1 MTRFTTIIMTLAVS
15 GSVLLYAAG
24 REGRDEAPANGAAST
39 LIARFLSSEDAPLTG
54 YRAFRTLE
62 AETRGGKM
70 RARLTAWTSL
80 DPAQGF
86 QYSVVDETGS
96 GVIRGKVLHAA
107 LEAERTLTATGEAD
121 KGALSASNYE
131 FSVEPG
137 DEEGLVR
144 VAIHPKRR
152 ETMLLDGRVFLT
164 ESGADLARVEGY
176 LVKRPSFWT
185 REVHV
190 VRRYERI
197 RGIRVPV
204 SMQSTARV
212 LVAGRSTFS
221 MTYEYE
227 SINGVRVSQPS
238 AQR

>member
-1 MTRFTTIIMTLAVS
+1 
-15 GSVLLYAAG
+15 
-24 REGRDEAPANGAAST
+24 
-39 LIARFLSSEDAPLTG
+39 
-54 YRAFRTLE
+54 
-62 AETRGGKM
+62 
-70 RARLTAWTSL
+70 
-80 DPAQGF
+80 
-86 QYSVVDETGS
+86 
-96 GVIRGKVLHAA
+96 
-107 LEAERTLTATGEAD
+107 
-121 KGALSASNYE
+121 
-131 FSVEPG
+131 
-137 DEEGLVR
+137 
-144 VAIHPKRR
+144 
-152 ETMLLDGRVFLT
+152 MLLDGRVFLT